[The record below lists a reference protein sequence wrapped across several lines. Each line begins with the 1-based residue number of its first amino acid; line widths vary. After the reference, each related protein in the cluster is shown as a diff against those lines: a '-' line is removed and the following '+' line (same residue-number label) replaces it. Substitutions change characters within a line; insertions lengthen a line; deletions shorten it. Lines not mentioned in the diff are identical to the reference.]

1 MLSLFVNKCAAS
13 GSPRLLL
20 RSLSVVAS
28 SGGASTPTPPPK
40 TTGTNAF
47 NDIRKKHVKH
57 KIPRKRA
64 SSMLAIL
71 QKEELELVRNGR
83 EYPNIEPGDSVMVEQ
98 LPYMTATTTET
109 VKGVVIARPRK
120 GMNTTIHLLNVEY
133 GTPVK
138 RMIPIYNPLVKNI
151 TILQKAFIHQGK
163 KRVRRAKL
171 YYLEKKDPALYTVK

>member
-1 MLSLFVNKCAAS
+1 MLSRITASKCVFGGCA
-13 GSPRLLL
+13 RLLL
-20 RSLSVVAS
+20 RPLS
-28 SGGASTPTPPPK
+28 SGGAPAVPPPAPVA
-40 TTGTNAF
+40 TSPSNGL
-47 NDIRKKHVKH
+47 RQKHVKH
-57 KIPRKRA
+57 KIPRRRA
-64 SSMLAIL
+64 SSMLAVL
-71 QKEELELVRNGR
+71 QKEEWELVKNGR

-120 GMNTTIHLLNVEY
+120 GMNTTIQLLNVEH

-138 RMIPIYNPLVKNI
+138 RIIPIYNPLVKNI

-171 YYLEKKDPALYTVK
+171 YYLEKKDPTLYTVK